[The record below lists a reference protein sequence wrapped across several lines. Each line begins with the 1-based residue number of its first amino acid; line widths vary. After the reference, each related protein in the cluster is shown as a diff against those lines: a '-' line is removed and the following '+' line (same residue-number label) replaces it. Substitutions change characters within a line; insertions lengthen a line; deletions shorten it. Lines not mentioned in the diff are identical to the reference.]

1 MAGGSLR
8 RRLRLSYFFP
18 FVALA
23 ILALLI
29 VWRVQSEESVE
40 YWVQHTYDVMLS
52 VMNAESDLSAVKI
65 NLRSYLLEPKS
76 EYLQKLHAAEDR
88 LTVATDRLFTLVS
101 DNPVQQRR
109 LLDLS
114 GLLGRWNTEVNA
126 LLSNGGKNFNAQQF
140 EQVEDRGRQLR
151 EVLDQMSATERDLL
165 QRRNADRARRERAIL
180 TLVPIL
186 SILLA
191 AALSYF
197 GWRQIILASGDLERA
212 LASSEDANRLKD
224 NFLATV
230 SHELRNPLNTILLR
244 CHLLAEEEHLSNKA
258 RLSVQSMER
267 AAKAQAQLIEDLLDI
282 SRIESGRLRLDVQTT
297 DLVDVVQSAV
307 EAMRVAADAKSIS
320 LVETIDPRVTPIAGD
335 PHRLQQVVWNLVSNA
350 VKFTPKGG
358 RIQVRLERIN
368 SHVEIIVADNGKGIE
383 PASLPLVFDRF
394 WQAPGADRVEVGVGL
409 GLSIA
414 RQLVTMHGGT
424 IVAHSDGF
432 GKGATFTVR
441 LPLPVSTAPVSEQP
455 RRHPTVA
462 PMTRTG
468 ELSRLDGLYIV
479 VADDDESA
487 CGALKELLGSLGAK
501 VDTAQSVD
509 DALRL
514 IDGMDPDV
522 IVSDIGMP
530 GRDGLSLAQEI
541 RKRERESARDFRVPL
556 IALTA
561 YGRVEDRVQILSSG
575 FDSHVVKPVELSE
588 LSAIISSLTA
598 RLRTRARAELVK
610 TPA

>member
-23 ILALLI
+23 VLALLV
-29 VWRVQSEESVE
+29 VWRVQSEESAE
-40 YWVQHTYDVMLS
+40 NWVQHTNDVILA
-52 VMNAESDLSAVKI
+52 VMDAEGDLSGAKI
-65 NLRSYLLEPKS
+65 NLRSYLIEPNP
-76 EYLQKLHAAEDR
+76 EYIQKLHAASER
-88 LTVATDRLFTLVS
+88 LTAATNRLFTLVS
-101 DNPVQQRR
+101 DNPIQERR

-114 GLLGRWNTEVNA
+114 GLLGRWNTEIAA
-126 LLSNGGKNFNAQQF
+126 LLSNGKDFNVQQF
-140 EQVEDRGRQLR
+140 RQVEDRGRELR
-151 EVLDQMSATERDLL
+151 AVLDEMTATERDLL
-165 QRRNADRARRERAIL
+165 QRRNEDRARQERAIL

-197 GWRQIILASGDLERA
+197 GWRQIVRASADLERA
-212 LASSEDANRLKD
+212 LAISEDANRLKD

-244 CHLLAEEEHLSNKA
+244 CHLLAEEELLSEKA
-258 RLSVQSMER
+258 RLSVRSMER

-282 SRIESGRLRLDVQTT
+282 SRIETGRLRLDVQTT

-307 EAMRVAADAKSIS
+307 EAMRVAADAKSID
-320 LVETIDPRVTPIAGD
+320 LVETIDPQVTPIAGD

-368 SHVEIIVADNGKGIE
+368 SHVEIVVADNGKGIE

-394 WQAPGADRVEVGVGL
+394 WQAPGADRFEVGVGL

-424 IVAHSDGF
+424 IVAQSDGL

-441 LPLPVSTAPVSEQP
+441 LPLPVSTAGLGEQP
-455 RRHPTVA
+455 RRHPTVTS
-462 PMTRTG
+462 MTRTG
-468 ELSRLDGLYIV
+468 EVSRLDGLYIV
-479 VADDDESA
+479 VADDDENA

-501 VDTAQSVD
+501 VDTAQSAD
-509 DALRL
+509 EALRL
-514 IDGMDPDV
+514 VEGMDPDV

-541 RKRERESARDFRVPL
+541 RKRERESGRDFRAPL

-588 LSAIISSLTA
+588 LSATISSLTA
-598 RLRTRARAELVK
+598 RTPPRAELVK
-610 TPA
+610 SSA

>member
-18 FVALA
+18 FVALSV
-23 ILALLI
+23 LALLV
-29 VWRVQSEESVE
+29 VWRVQSEESAE
-40 YWVQHTYDVMLS
+40 NWVQHTSDVMIM
-52 VMNAESDLSAVKI
+52 VMEAEADLSGAKI
-65 NLRSYLLEPKS
+65 NLRSYLLEPNS
-76 EYLQKLHAAEDR
+76 EYLQKLHAASER
-88 LTVATDRLFTLVS
+88 LTAATARLFSLVS
-101 DNPVQQRR
+101 DNPTQERR

-114 GLLGRWNTEVNA
+114 GLLGRWNTEVAA
-126 LLSNGGKNFNAQQF
+126 LLSTGKNFNPQQF
-140 EQVEDRGRQLR
+140 HQVEDRGRELR
-151 EVLDQMSATERDLL
+151 AVLDQMIATERALL
-165 QRRNADRARRERAIL
+165 QQRNEARAKQERAIL
-180 TLVPIL
+180 TLVPLL

-197 GWRQIILASGDLERA
+197 GWRQIVRASADLERA

-244 CHLLAEEEHLSNKA
+244 CHLLADEEHLSDRA
-258 RLSVQSMER
+258 RLSVKSMER

-282 SRIESGRLRLDVQTT
+282 SRIETGRLRLDVQTT

-307 EAMRVAADAKSIS
+307 EAMRVAAEAKSIE
-320 LVETIDPRVTPIAGD
+320 LIETIDPQVTPIAGD

-368 SHVEIIVADNGKGIE
+368 SHVEIIVADNGKGVE

-424 IVAHSDGF
+424 IVAKSDGL

-441 LPLPVSTAPVSEQP
+441 LPLPVSTAALGEQP
-455 RRHPTVA
+455 RRHPTVT
-462 PMTRTG
+462 PTMRTS
-468 ELSRLDGLYIV
+468 EVSRLDGLYIV
-479 VADDDESA
+479 VADDDENA

-501 VDTAQSVD
+501 VDTAQSAD
-509 DALRL
+509 EALRL
-514 IDGMDPDV
+514 VEGMDPDV

-541 RKRERESARDFRVPL
+541 RKRERESGRDFRVAL

-598 RLRTRARAELVK
+598 RTPTRAELVK
-610 TPA
+610 SSA

>member
-18 FVALA
+18 FVALSV
-23 ILALLI
+23 LALLV
-29 VWRVQSEESVE
+29 VWRVQSEESAE
-40 YWVQHTYDVMLS
+40 NWVQHTSDVMIM
-52 VMNAESDLSAVKI
+52 VMEAEADLSGAKI
-65 NLRSYLLEPKS
+65 NLRSYLLEPNS
-76 EYLQKLHAAEDR
+76 EYLQKLHAASER
-88 LTVATDRLFTLVS
+88 LTAATARLFSLVS
-101 DNPVQQRR
+101 DNPTQERR

-114 GLLGRWNTEVNA
+114 GLLGRWNTEVAA
-126 LLSNGGKNFNAQQF
+126 LLSTGKNFNPQQF
-140 EQVEDRGRQLR
+140 HQVEDRGRELR
-151 EVLDQMSATERDLL
+151 AVLDQMIATERALL
-165 QRRNADRARRERAIL
+165 QQRNEARAKQERAIL
-180 TLVPIL
+180 TLVPLL

-197 GWRQIILASGDLERA
+197 GWRQIVRASADLERA

-244 CHLLAEEEHLSNKA
+244 CHLLADEEHLSDRA
-258 RLSVQSMER
+258 RLSVKSMER

-282 SRIESGRLRLDVQTT
+282 SRIETGRLRLDVQTT

-307 EAMRVAADAKSIS
+307 EAMRVAAEAKSIE
-320 LVETIDPRVTPIAGD
+320 LIETIDPQVTPIAGD

-368 SHVEIIVADNGKGIE
+368 SHVEIIVADNGKGVE

-424 IVAHSDGF
+424 IVAKSDGL

-441 LPLPVSTAPVSEQP
+441 LPLPVSTAALGEQP
-455 RRHPTVA
+455 RRHPTVT
-462 PMTRTG
+462 PTMRTS
-468 ELSRLDGLYIV
+468 EVSRLDGLYIV
-479 VADDDESA
+479 VADDDENA

-501 VDTAQSVD
+501 VDTAQSAD
-509 DALRL
+509 EALRL
-514 IDGMDPDV
+514 VEGMDPDV
-522 IVSDIGMP
+522 IVSNIGMP

-541 RKRERESARDFRVPL
+541 RKRERESGRDFRVAL

-598 RLRTRARAELVK
+598 RTPTRAELVK
-610 TPA
+610 SSA